1 MTSEAGMMVGISAP
15 IQRLLTWDLEN
26 IFNLRSDNIYPMLL
40 KIINFIGQV
49 LSLSPLLSLF

>member
-1 MTSEAGMMVGISAP
+1 MMVGISAP
-15 IQRLLTWDLEN
+15 IQRLLTRDLEN

-49 LSLSPLLSLF
+49 LSLSPLLSLL

>member
-1 MTSEAGMMVGISAP
+1 MMVGISAP
-15 IQRLLTWDLEN
+15 IQRLLTRDLEN